1 MIIDTH
7 AHYAHKKYD
16 GEFPYLSEKDGAYTF
31 QRATREKL
39 FEQMSFCGIVGV
51 IEASIGLDQIENQ
64 LALRTDSNVQIWKTV
79 GVHPTRCIHTP
90 WKNRKKLPSYADAA
104 TPIAIGETGLDYHY
118 PRIQQHR
125 LRQNMWFR
133 YQLRLADRLK
143 LPLILHIRNADKY
156 ALPILKRYKSRLHGG
171 VVHCFSGDLSL
182 AKKYIALG
190 FALGIGG
197 KLLCNDEQGNILRET
212 VRSIP
217 LESILIETD
226 APYVLPDRETLNCNK
241 KAYGKLRNSSMLL
254 PMILRKIAELR
265 DEDYEAVERAVF
277 QNAVRTF
284 QLNV

>member
-1 MIIDTH
+1 
-7 AHYAHKKYD
+7 
-16 GEFPYLSEKDGAYTF
+16 
-31 QRATREKL
+31 
-39 FEQMSFCGIVGV
+39 
-51 IEASIGLDQIENQ
+51 
-64 LALRTDSNVQIWKTV
+64 
-79 GVHPTRCIHTP
+79 
-90 WKNRKKLPSYADAA
+90 
-104 TPIAIGETGLDYHY
+104 
-118 PRIQQHR
+118 
-125 LRQNMWFR
+125 MWFR

-143 LPLILHIRNADKY
+143 LPLILHIRNADRY
-156 ALPILKRYKSRLHGG
+156 ALPILKRYQSRLHGG
-171 VVHCFSGDLSL
+171 VVHCFSGNLSL
-182 AKKYIALG
+182 AEEYISLG
-190 FALGIGG
+190 FGLGIGG

-241 KAYGKLRNSSMLL
+241 KPYGKLRNSSMLL

>member
-1 MIIDTH
+1 
-7 AHYAHKKYD
+7 
-16 GEFPYLSEKDGAYTF
+16 
-31 QRATREKL
+31 
-39 FEQMSFCGIVGV
+39 
-51 IEASIGLDQIENQ
+51 
-64 LALRTDSNVQIWKTV
+64 
-79 GVHPTRCIHTP
+79 
-90 WKNRKKLPSYADAA
+90 
-104 TPIAIGETGLDYHY
+104 
-118 PRIQQHR
+118 
-125 LRQNMWFR
+125 
-133 YQLRLADRLK
+133 
-143 LPLILHIRNADKY
+143 
-156 ALPILKRYKSRLHGG
+156 
-171 VVHCFSGDLSL
+171 VHCFSGNLSL
-182 AKKYIALG
+182 AEEYISLG
-190 FALGIGG
+190 FGLGIGG